1 MGPVIGE
8 ILPLAIGVA
17 FSPIP
22 IIAAILMLLSP
33 HAKTTSI
40 AFMVG
45 WIVGIIVAILVFTLL
60 SSLLPT
66 EDAGASPIAGVIK
79 IIVGL
84 LVLLLAGKQWRGRPT
99 NGEKATLPKWM
110 SAIDSMT
117 PVRGGGLGFLLA
129 ALNPKNLLLAASA
142 GLVVGSAALS
152 SGQDAV
158 VIIIF
163 TLLAGSTVLVPV
175 VAYLAASARMAE
187 PLENLRKWL
196 EDNNAIIM
204 TIVLLMIGVTMIG
217 KGMGNF

>member
-1 MGPVIGE
+1 
-8 ILPLAIGVA
+8 
-17 FSPIP
+17 
-22 IIAAILMLLSP
+22 
-33 HAKTTSI
+33 
-40 AFMVG
+40 
-45 WIVGIIVAILVFTLL
+45 
-60 SSLLPT
+60 
-66 EDAGASPIAGVIK
+66 
-79 IIVGL
+79 
-84 LVLLLAGKQWRGRPT
+84 
-99 NGEKATLPKWM
+99 
-110 SAIDSMT
+110 
-117 PVRGGGLGFLLA
+117 
-129 ALNPKNLLLAASA
+129 LNPKNLLLAASA